1 MASTFLLRN
10 LRILKRFQKILM
22 LLTGQVWQLE
32 VPCFCRAMT
41 VFAFWMPTDL
51 FPLDQLWILPDSR
64 FPVYW
69 GVGGAE
75 EWVAGGKGLTSSPL
89 YDFQCCLPVGPSFPT
104 GSRKALPFPT
114 QGIGK
119 KKVSFCR
126 LELSL
131 ELTSPKFRQ
140 NESERIFQMGCQ

>member
-1 MASTFLLRN
+1 M
-10 LRILKRFQKILM
+10 
-22 LLTGQVWQLE
+22 
-32 VPCFCRAMT
+32 
-41 VFAFWMPTDL
+41 
-51 FPLDQLWILPDSR
+51 
-64 FPVYW
+64 
-69 GVGGAE
+69 
-75 EWVAGGKGLTSSPL
+75 AGGKGLTSSPL

-119 KKVSFCR
+119 RKVSFRR

-140 NESERIFQMGCQ
+140 NESERVFLDGLPVSALGRSPPSVIMAGLVS